1 MKMIRLANLD
11 IRYLDDYLE
20 LKEDAQAL
28 KILNLQSNTHPL
40 KINKFLV

>member
-1 MKMIRLANLD
+1 MKMIKLANLD
-11 IRYLDDYLE
+11 KYLDDYLE

-40 KINKFLV
+40 KINKLLV